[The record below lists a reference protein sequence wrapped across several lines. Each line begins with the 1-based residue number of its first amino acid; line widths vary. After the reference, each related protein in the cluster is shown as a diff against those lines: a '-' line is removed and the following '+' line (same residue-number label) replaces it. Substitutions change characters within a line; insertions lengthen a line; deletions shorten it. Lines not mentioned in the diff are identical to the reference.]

1 MGWDPSVVMWR
12 PWRKAVFRY
21 IYTGKLGP
29 VMAICA
35 GLAITTSAYG
45 RARRACATARA

>member
-21 IYTGKLGP
+21 ICTGKLGP
-29 VMAICA
+29 AMANRV
-35 GLAITTSAYG
+35 GLAITMSAYG